1 MTATVRLPGQLSSDP
16 ADSHPASSPLEELKR
31 HTLPNKGEPSSF
43 DYLKVMR
50 IT

>member
-1 MTATVRLPGQLSSDP
+1 MTATVRLPGQLSIDP
-16 ADSHPASSPLEELKR
+16 AIAHPASPPLEELKR
-31 HTLPNKGEPSSF
+31 HTLPNKGDPSSF